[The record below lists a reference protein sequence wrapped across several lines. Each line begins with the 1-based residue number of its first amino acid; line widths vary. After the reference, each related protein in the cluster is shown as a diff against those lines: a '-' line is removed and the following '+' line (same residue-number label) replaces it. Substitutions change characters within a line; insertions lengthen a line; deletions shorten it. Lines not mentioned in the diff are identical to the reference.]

1 MKRIMIRT
9 VAIFFCLMAAGP
21 VRGKTLFLAHYNNSN
36 VHADHAIGETTAT
49 PVAYSEQ
56 HGECGLCNLSHSGYQ
71 IPLTTESG
79 RFGRGLDLTDVNHN
93 ITYPASK
100 NLDPRKGTAE
110 VWFIIDD
117 HEAGTYHPLLGW
129 FNPPVQP
136 GNQERN
142 SAIYVHTQ
150 DTILTLTTFTPDQ
163 VVTLGTVDSL
173 SETGTWHHLELNWDC
188 TGGDRHSTYNVYLD
202 GENVVRLTDAGAL
215 DAEGGSIHLGI
226 WDSGWGHFLRGRM
239 DELRITDQIEH
250 ETSFT
255 PPVKEYATPGTAS
268 GVDEAYRQALSDLR
282 SLQVDL
288 DALGKARRLM
298 QSQIDIDPVLQF
310 ETGGK
315 SVAEQA
321 GRSLE
326 TLAERLKPG
335 NPDQNLVQ
343 LQDAINEAVDSLK
356 TTHHDLVKML
366 GALYTHIPDIYN
378 RTIVDLGYLKD
389 EREGFTRAI
398 RYLQAIPNENFKLES
413 IEKAEQ
419 VSRKTAQVLRT
430 TSKAVESICSDF
442 YELLKDSPGDRK
454 DPVAALPGFSV
465 DPVKRG
471 MLENISERLTESS
484 DAVSRARGTI
494 HATLRSIQTDPALTS
509 MFPEYRKYIPAELPP
524 VEVAPDGTLKRVI
537 FGGGHGRTETLL
549 SLGFDTLNEGGSNVE
564 WPATDEFTETETGAV
579 LYQWRNYQVPVTDT
593 VLLYAVGDRMYRPP
607 WFNADEDNDYYLD
620 PDAGSPGSSGLEF
633 RHPEVRKMIRKYL
646 EEHARITGNRPYTFI
661 YKGPWEA
668 HPYRGS
674 SATVPG
680 ERTVAFEELGYS
692 RYAIQAFRSYLREK
706 FGSITALNESWR
718 SSYEDF
724 DEIQPP
730 EPNVRAFVVRKDGRG
745 QDVYVQFFPD
755 RRLRA
760 TPLTYEFER
769 CRKDDY
775 TDYLADCYRAIKRG
789 DPVHPV
795 ASSTSGGI
803 MDEILINSLDDL
815 RMPENCVDMWGKHPS
830 GGIGWTDS
838 PYMWG
843 LNRYFNKTLV
853 CLEYYGWGQEEI
865 GNDFW
870 PTFQLAEGTTSER
883 VYNNARRDV
892 WHDLSWDRRMMLF
905 YWTQKLVEMRHG
917 VTEHRSPLVRQ
928 FASFIPVVKRR
939 IAAIH
944 EGLMNVPVLE
954 PRIGVLHSSASNINA
969 YPTDVIQNVAGDIF
983 DRLLARQ
990 YHFGVVPESFLV
1002 SGRDSLDRYEVLILP
1017 YVQYVSDGFY
1027 NQLLEWIREG
1037 GTVIAAGP
1045 FGLFDEYGF
1054 DRQGGISKVFPE
1066 YRFSYPDPGEFSM
1079 SCQWEANHKGKKI
1092 TEAFLQ
1098 TAYGRGTVLVTLDGR
1113 AFRKAGTLTTG
1124 GYVGIE
1130 IGGDNIQGKTADSAR
1145 RESSQSDSL
1154 RPLALT
1160 PDRELP
1166 ASLNAMYEI
1175 LAQATER
1182 KAWVTRGNV
1191 EMVLRGEDSKGGFF
1205 ASMLNWNYR
1214 EPLETEV
1221 VVRGEYRDVTDLCI
1235 PGGFPVPATVESGMT
1250 TFPINLGPG
1259 EGLMLRLQ

>member
-1 MKRIMIRT
+1 MRT
-9 VAIFFCLMAAGP
+9 GIFVVFLCLLAADSVHG
-21 VRGKTLFLAHYNNSN
+21 RTLFLAQYNNSN
-36 VHADHAIGETTAT
+36 VHADHAIGEITAK
-49 PVAYSEQ
+49 PIAYSEQ
-56 HGECGLCNLSHSGYQ
+56 HGECGLCNLAHNGYQ

-79 RFGRGLDLTDVNHN
+79 RFGPGLDLCDVNHN
-93 ITYPASK
+93 ITYPAAR
-100 NLDPRKGTAE
+100 NIDPRKGTAE
-110 VWFIIDD
+110 LWFSIDD
-117 HEAGTYHPLLGW
+117 HQAGMYHPLFGW
-129 FNPPVQP
+129 FSPPIHP
-136 GNQERN
+136 GNRERDR
-142 SAIYVHTQ
+142 ALYLHTQ
-150 DTILTLTTFTPDQ
+150 DTVLTLTMYTPDETVMQ
-163 VVTLGTVDSL
+163 ATVDSL
-173 SETGTWHHLELNWDC
+173 SETGKWHHLEVNWDC
-188 TGGDRHSTYNVYLD
+188 AGGADQSEYNVYLD
-202 GENVVRLTDAGAL
+202 GERAIRVTGAGTMNDAAP
-215 DAEGGSIHLGI
+215 GSIHLGI
-226 WDSGWGHFLRGRM
+226 WDSSWGHFLRGRI
-239 DELRITDQIEH
+239 DEVRITDQIEH
-250 ETSFT
+250 EFGFS
-255 PPVKEYATPGTAS
+255 PPSRPYATPGTRA
-268 GVDEAYRQALSDLR
+268 GVEEAFQQARSDLQMLETDLAALGTAGRLLHDPVDDKRLQAL
-282 SLQVDL
+282 
-288 DALGKARRLM
+288 
-298 QSQIDIDPVLQF
+298 
-310 ETGGK
+310 ETDC
-315 SVAEQA
+315 SSIIEQA
-321 GRSLE
+321 GQSLGAIAE
-326 TLAERLKPG
+326 TLNDERSV
-335 NPDQNLVQ
+335 PDPVQ
-343 LQDAINEAVDSLK
+343 LQDALQEPADLLK
-356 TTHHDLVKML
+356 GTHHELVKMM
-366 GALYTHIPDIYN
+366 GELYRRLPGIYN
-378 RTIVDLGYLKD
+378 RTVVDLGYLKD
-389 EREGFTRAI
+389 ENEGLTRVDHYMSRMGRAD
-398 RYLQAIPNENFKLES
+398 RLSRATPRALQSASDSLES
-413 IEKAEQ
+413 IC
-419 VSRKTAQVLRT
+419 R
-430 TSKAVESICSDF
+430 DF
-442 YELLKDSPGDRK
+442 YGLLEDAPGDRK

-465 DPVKRG
+465 DPRKREI
-471 MLENISERLTESS
+471 LESIAERLNKTAE
-484 DAVSRARGTI
+484 AVSGTRETVLGFIRG
-494 HATLRSIQTDPALTS
+494 SQTDPVLAAR
-509 MFPEYRKYIPAELPP
+509 FPDYRPEPSPELPP
-524 VEVAPDGTLKRVI
+524 VEVTPDGKLNRVV

-549 SLGFDTLNEGGSNVE
+549 SLGFDNLNEGGSNVT
-564 WPATDEFTETETGAV
+564 WPAPDEFRETETAAV
-579 LYQWRNYQVPVTDT
+579 LYQWRNYQVPVSDT
-593 VLLYAVGDRMYRPP
+593 VLLYAVGAGMYRPP
-607 WFNADEDNDYYLD
+607 WFNTDEDKDYYLD
-620 PDAGSPGSSGLEF
+620 PDAGSPGSGGLEF

-668 HPYRGS
+668 HPYRSS

-692 RYAIQAFRSYLREK
+692 RYAIQAFQGYLREK
-706 FGSITALNESWR
+706 FGSITVLNESWR
-718 SSYEDF
+718 SSYADF

-730 EPNVRAFVVRKDGRG
+730 EPSIRAFVVRKDGRG
-745 QDVYVQFFPD
+745 QDVHVQFFPD

-769 CRKDDY
+769 CRKDHY

-795 ASSTSGGI
+795 ACSTSGGI

-905 YWTQKLVEMRHG
+905 YWTQKLVEMRQG
-917 VTEHRSPLVRQ
+917 VTEHRSPLIRQ
-928 FASFIPVVKRR
+928 FANFVPVVKRR

-944 EGLMNVPVLE
+944 KVLMNAPVLE

-969 YPTDVIQNVAGDIF
+969 YPTDIIQNVAGDIF

-1002 SGRDSLDRYEVLILP
+1002 SGRDSLDRYDVLILP

-1027 NQLLEWIREG
+1027 DQLLEWIRGG

-1054 DRQGGISKVFPE
+1054 DLPGGMAEVFPG

-1092 TEAFLQ
+1092 TETFLQ

-1113 AFRKAGTLTTG
+1113 AFRKAGTRTTG

-1154 RPLALT
+1154 RPLALE

-1166 ASLNAMYEI
+1166 EPVKTLYEV
-1175 LAQATER
+1175 LAQVTQR

-1191 EMVLRGEDSKGGFF
+1191 EMVLRGDESKGSLF
-1205 ASMLNWNYR
+1205 ASVLNWNYR

-1221 VVRGEYRDVTDLCI
+1221 VVRGDYRNVTDLCI
-1235 PGGFPVPATVESGMT
+1235 PGGFPVPASLKDGLT
-1250 TFPINLGPG
+1250 TFPIRLGPG